1 MLVVKKRRFMAKDKI
16 NFTERIWGTNDNKT
30 EEEWGSLEG
39 QLAIDSYQ
47 TDSEIIIKAPV
58 AGVSPEDVEITFNDD
73 VITIKGQRQEEKRTE
88 KEDYFLQ
95 EVYWGGFSRSYILPV
110 AIDIDK
116 AQAIIKD
123 GLLTVRLPKAEKAR
137 TKSIKVK
144 AG

>member
-110 AIDIDK
+110 AVDIDK

>member
-110 AIDIDK
+110 AVDIDK

-137 TKSIKVK
+137 T
-144 AG
+144 